1 MVDTAINPLYVTT
14 EPLEYGTLAALLGDY
29 PDRDELLA
37 NEVRMHEWDTVLFAV
52 IQINPVEWYNLV
64 SAGGMSLRAAYEE
77 NAEPWQKRLVKSYRK
92 KATTLQKE
100 AILAINSSVPQLLDG
115 HHRLT
120 GLALEGISCVRAVDL
135 ARSK

>member
-100 AILAINSSVPQLLDG
+100 AILAINS
-115 HHRLT
+115 R
-120 GLALEGISCVRAVDL
+120 CR
-135 ARSK
+135 